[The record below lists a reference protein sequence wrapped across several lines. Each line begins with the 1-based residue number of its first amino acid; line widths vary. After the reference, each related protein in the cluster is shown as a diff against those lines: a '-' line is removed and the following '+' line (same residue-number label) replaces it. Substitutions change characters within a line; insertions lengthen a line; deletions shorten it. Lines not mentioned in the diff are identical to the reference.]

1 MQQLYYAGEL
11 YSVILCQGEVEGEVE
26 ISSVQGESGV
36 TLEFYRQAGSGLFR
50 TSGSTPGLSVVN
62 EGILPSY
69 ENHEQSLLHGRVT
82 INDA

>member
-11 YSVILCQGEVEGEVE
+11 YSVILCQGEIQGEVE
-26 ISSVQGESGV
+26 ISSAQGQSGV

-50 TSGSTPGLSVVN
+50 VSGSTPGLSVVN
-62 EGILPSY
+62 GGILPPY
-69 ENHEQSLLHGRVT
+69 ENHVQSLLHVRVT